1 MFSFL
6 FFSFF
11 NPFIYLCVD
20 LFNNMFCLS
29 FSQSESAIGLKAS
42 ENSTNNSINNSNK
55 IPTMCVKP
63 LLPKSKTQISSV
75 YTKLSSIKPQSANL
89 IITTT
94 SNANK
99 NSSIPNYT
107 NCKSVKTTSIGNA
120 STAVAVVSAVN
131 VATKMSSATI
141 NTNTIHTNKG
151 KLSNET
157 ISPAKKISQLVKP
170 QVIIG
175 ASKIAIKSLKSF
187 AMKPNG
193 NSTQN
198 TKPASSLSS
207 SSSSSS
213 LSSNTLAE
221 NIKTNGYNRSYKNGI
236 SNH

>member
-1 MFSFL
+1 
-6 FFSFF
+6 
-11 NPFIYLCVD
+11 
-20 LFNNMFCLS
+20 
-29 FSQSESAIGLKAS
+29 
-42 ENSTNNSINNSNK
+42 
-55 IPTMCVKP
+55 MCVKP

-75 YTKLSSIKPQSANL
+75 YTKLTSIKPQSANL
-89 IITTT
+89 ITTT

-120 STAVAVVSAVN
+120 VVAVN
-131 VATKMSSATI
+131 ATN
-141 NTNTIHTNKG
+141 NTNNTNSKG
-151 KLSNET
+151 KLSNESGT
-157 ISPAKKISQLVKP
+157 APAKKISQLVKP

-187 AMKPNG
+187 AMKPTL

-213 LSSNTLAE
+213 LNSSTLAE

>member
-1 MFSFL
+1 
-6 FFSFF
+6 
-11 NPFIYLCVD
+11 
-20 LFNNMFCLS
+20 
-29 FSQSESAIGLKAS
+29 
-42 ENSTNNSINNSNK
+42 
-55 IPTMCVKP
+55 MCVKP

-89 IITTT
+89 ITTT
-94 SNANK
+94 TNTNANK

-120 STAVAVVSAVN
+120 LAVN
-131 VATKMSSATI
+131 AT
-141 NTNTIHTNKG
+141 NNKG
-151 KLSNET
+151 TLSYE
-157 ISPAKKISQLVKP
+157 SGPPVVAKKISQLVKP

-187 AMKPNG
+187 AMKPTG

-213 LSSNTLAE
+213 LSSSTLAE

>member
-1 MFSFL
+1 MVNPFISFSFL
-6 FFSFF
+6 CGKL
-11 NPFIYLCVD
+11 IKL
-20 LFNNMFCLS
+20 FCLS
-29 FSQSESAIGLKAS
+29 FSQSEPTIAS
-42 ENSTNNSINNSNK
+42 KITPETRSTNNSINNTNK

-63 LLPKSKTQISSV
+63 LLSKSKTQISSV

-89 IITTT
+89 IT

-120 STAVAVVSAVN
+120 VAVN
-131 VATKMSSATI
+131 ATNYTN
-141 NTNTIHTNKG
+141 NTNNTNNKG
-151 KLSNET
+151 KLSNESVT
-157 ISPAKKISQLVKP
+157 APAKKISQLVKP

-187 AMKPNG
+187 AMKPTG
-193 NSTQN
+193 SITQN

-213 LSSNTLAE
+213 LSNSTLAE